1 MEEVFGRCWRWPPG
15 RRVGTE
21 QKCNKQGFQNKIIS
35 MGTLLSLWG
44 WYGWVIVKRGTSVAP
59 YHPHTSSSALNLI
72 TQSVKHRCLFCP
84 LLMTASTAHPRG
96 QALLLVLFYQ
106 NPSSPLL
113 CGNDLLCVGDL
124 VLVLCKEGRYV
135 NKSLLFIG
143 KILQTLGSWGPSVD
157 SGVGKG
163 KGFLICE
170 GAMGWVNAG
179 RRYHLKTTLRRDF
192 Y

>member
-1 MEEVFGRCWRWPPG
+1 MGGAEDDLQGEELALSRSATSRAY
-15 RRVGTE
+15 RV
-21 QKCNKQGFQNKIIS
+21 NIIS
-35 MGTLLSLWG
+35 MGTLLSLCG

-59 YHPHTSSSALNLI
+59 HHPHTSSSALNLI

-124 VLVLCKEGRYV
+124 VLVLCEEGRYV

-143 KILQTLGSWGPSVD
+143 KIL
-157 SGVGKG
+157 
-163 KGFLICE
+163 
-170 GAMGWVNAG
+170 
-179 RRYHLKTTLRRDF
+179 
-192 Y
+192 